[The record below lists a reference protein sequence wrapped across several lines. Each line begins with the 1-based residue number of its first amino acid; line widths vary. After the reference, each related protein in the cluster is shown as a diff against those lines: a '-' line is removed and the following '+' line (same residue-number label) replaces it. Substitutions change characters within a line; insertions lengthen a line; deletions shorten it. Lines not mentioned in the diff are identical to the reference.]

1 MHLLK
6 YARTLYLA
14 PCPLSIY
21 LKFLFLSVLIILCQ
35 IFLES
40 MQLPSPVSIV
50 QDSGAKNNSVI
61 LTSVS

>member
-6 YARTLYLA
+6 HARTCRLHPFYLFKV
-14 PCPLSIY
+14 SI
-21 LKFLFLSVLIILCQ
+21 FTILIILSQ